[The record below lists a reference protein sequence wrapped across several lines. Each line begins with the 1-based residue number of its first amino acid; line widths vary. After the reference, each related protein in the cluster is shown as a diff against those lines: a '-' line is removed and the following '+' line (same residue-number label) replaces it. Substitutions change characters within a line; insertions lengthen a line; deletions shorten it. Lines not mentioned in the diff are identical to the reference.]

1 MLRRE
6 RPRSLNI
13 RVSLAISEKKKKLFS
28 CVWNHVRLK
37 TYWLFIK
44 ISHRPLNYFVRGL
57 CFTGNVFRFTVV
69 TETKKAE
76 YVTETYTHGPTLRWF
91 NFILGFKLAII
102 HTSPYPKTMGNKIKL
117 GIQLKPNFTATCNCI
132 DYSYSCQGFAI
143 LRAFS
148 SFSSI
153 EKRLKTRDTTVLHG
167 S

>member
-13 RVSLAISEKKKKLFS
+13 QESLAILKKKKVIFVRLES
-28 CVWNHVRLK
+28 WRLK

-102 HTSPYPKTMGNKIKL
+102 HTSPYPKTIGNKIKL